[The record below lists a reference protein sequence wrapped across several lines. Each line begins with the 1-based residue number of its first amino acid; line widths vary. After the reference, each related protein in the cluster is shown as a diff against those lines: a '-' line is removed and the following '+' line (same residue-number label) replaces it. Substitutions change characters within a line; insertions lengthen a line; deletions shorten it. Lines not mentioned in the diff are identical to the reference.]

1 VRIACIDILL
11 VICAKPMQ
19 RWLLD
24 LLGFI
29 SLEGQNVGL
38 AWSQDEDLQ
47 KIMRIF
53 LVNLKLSIERI
64 RLRVEIWLNV
74 FVLLLG
80 FFFKIRVTLGNFL
93 KIQLFLSLLSK

>member
-1 VRIACIDILL
+1 LERIAGLNLLL

-24 LLGFI
+24 LLALI
-29 SLEGQNVGL
+29 SLEGKNVGL
-38 AWSQDEDLQ
+38 AWSQDENLQ
-47 KIMRIF
+47 KIIGIF
-53 LVNLKLSIERI
+53 LLNLKLSIERV
-64 RLRVEIWLNV
+64 RLRVAIELNL

-93 KIQLFLSLLSK
+93 KIHLF